1 MGTKSIREAV
11 ESAVTAHLAAQ
22 GFPAGTQVLPGLSV
36 DKVDPPMVVASVEQV
51 GAHNEVPGVLGN
63 FNARL
68 MVMILSPANI
78 TGALAAHRLLAEK
91 VYSAM
96 ADEAG
101 LKTVFTAQGDAA
113 MYFCTFASAED
124 ARGEETFGTTITYD
138 VLGVLN
144 PE

>member
-11 ESAVTAHLAAQ
+11 ETAVTAHLAAQ

-68 MVMILSPANI
+68 MVMILSPANV
-78 TGALAAHRLLAEK
+78 TGALAAHRLLAENK
-91 VYSAM
+91 LEEGAM
-96 ADEAG
+96 ASPAAAG
-101 LKTVFTAQGDAA
+101 RALYVRT
-113 MYFCTFASAED
+113 
-124 ARGEETFGTTITYD
+124 RGHLYRLEQR
-138 VLGVLN
+138 
-144 PE
+144 